1 MARSRSSPSI
11 AVRAVDVDDPDAVR
25 LLDDY
30 FAELRAR
37 FGAFDPPSREQL
49 RDDARRGV
57 VLVAYEDGIAVACGS
72 LRRLEAGTAEVKRM
86 FVARE
91 ARGRGH
97 GRTLLRALE
106 DAARSM
112 GCRAVVLD
120 TAAVLEEAARMYER
134 AGYDEIPRY
143 NDNPY
148 AARWFRKALA
158 ES

>member
-1 MARSRSSPSI
+1 MDRSPSPPTI
-11 AVRAVDVDDPDAVR
+11 GVRAVHVDDPEVVR
-25 LLDDY
+25 LLEGY
-30 FAELRAR
+30 FAELRER
-37 FGAFDPPSREQL
+37 FGAFDPPSREEL
-49 RDDARRGV
+49 RADARRGV
-57 VLVAYEDGIAVACGS
+57 VLVAYENGIAVACGS

-86 FVARE
+86 FVVAE

-97 GRTLLRALE
+97 GRTLLRVLE

-120 TAAVLEEAARMYER
+120 TAAVLEEAARMYQR
-134 AGYDEIPRY
+134 AGYDEIARY

-148 AARWFRKALA
+148 AARWFRKELA